1 MKLKL
6 VLKVIF
12 YIMSILSFTVVGF
25 MYTNLSFIDWPYLW
39 AGIFFSFYN
48 YFLKFNIKGIIKKNM
63 PAQTQGQSIKLK
75 LVYINPTTVKD
86 KIDIM

>member
-1 MKLKL
+1 MKKNTMKLKL

-39 AGIFFSFYN
+39 AGIFFFIIPL
-48 YFLKFNIKGIIKKNM
+48 FLNFNKYLKK
-63 PAQTQGQSIKLK
+63 
-75 LVYINPTTVKD
+75 
-86 KIDIM
+86 

>member
-6 VLKVIF
+6 LLKVIF

-39 AGIFFSFYN
+39 AGIFFFIIPL
-48 YFLKFNIKGIIKKNM
+48 FLNFNKYLKK
-63 PAQTQGQSIKLK
+63 
-75 LVYINPTTVKD
+75 
-86 KIDIM
+86 